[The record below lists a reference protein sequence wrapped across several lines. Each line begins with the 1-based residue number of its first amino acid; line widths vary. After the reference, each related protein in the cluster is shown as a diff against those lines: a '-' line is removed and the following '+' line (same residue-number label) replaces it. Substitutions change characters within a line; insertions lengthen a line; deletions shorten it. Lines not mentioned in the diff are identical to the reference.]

1 MDTKSIKDNAIFR
14 RLSFERRCLGGVLAF
29 AMATVYF
36 AYVLTIAFLPALLGV
51 PLHENSVITWGI
63 VVGAALLS
71 FGFVLTAIYVLV
83 ANTRLNA
90 LGRLLQEDLQ

>member
-1 MDTKSIKDNAIFR
+1 MDTERIKDHALFR

-36 AYVLTIAFLPALLGV
+36 TYVLTIAFRPALLGV

-83 ANTRLNA
+83 ANTRLNV